1 MPAPASEVLPL
12 FPLNVPLVPGLVL
25 PLHVFEPRYRR
36 LVRELLAEPD
46 PEAREFGI
54 VAVRDG
60 RDVARDG
67 LDALYPVGVATV
79 LREATELDD
88 GRYDI
93 LTTGTRRF
101 RLHALD
107 QSDPLARG
115 EVSWLDEPDEGADP
129 DLAARVRA
137 AFGAYRE
144 ALAGDPDADG
154 EDDGDDG
161 DADGDRQELPD
172 DPTVLSY
179 LVTAAMLLPVPER
192 QRLIE
197 VPGTAE
203 RLRAALALLRRER
216 AIIATLRAVPAL
228 DLGSGMSSAN

>member
-1 MPAPASEVLPL
+1 MAAPASEVLPL

-36 LVRELLAEPD
+36 LVRELLANPD
-46 PEAREFGI
+46 PQAREFGI

-60 RDVARDG
+60 REVQRDG

-88 GRYDI
+88 GRFDI
-93 LTTGTRRF
+93 VTTGTRRF
-101 RLHALD
+101 RLRSLD

-115 EVSWLDEPDEGADP
+115 EVTWLDEPDEGADP
-129 DLAARVRA
+129 ALTAHVRA
-137 AFGAYRE
+137 AFGAYRA
-144 ALAGDPDADG
+144 ALAGGFADD
-154 EDDGDDG
+154 EADEGDDDEG
-161 DADGDRQELPD
+161 EFPD

-197 VPGTAE
+197 IPGTAE

-228 DLGSGMSSAN
+228 DLGSGMASAN